1 MTLSPF
7 SYFFRIHMDQKTIPG
22 WGKSGIIFEMI
33 SHNKH
38 IYIQI
43 VDEVNLAGLNNLKS
57 FGYNDDLQVNIF
69 YKNIKFL
76 RSIFFV

>member
-1 MTLSPF
+1 
-7 SYFFRIHMDQKTIPG
+7 
-22 WGKSGIIFEMI
+22 MI
-33 SHNKH
+33 SYNEH
-38 IYIQI
+38 IYTQI

-76 RSIFFV
+76 RSIFFVQADRVEESNNVAKGFISRRFIIFEKL